1 MPNIEHNIAKLY
13 QRIATAAE
21 KSARKPESV
30 LLLAVSKTRSVQEIR
45 TAYQLGL
52 NHFGENYLQDALDK
66 IEQLK
71 DLAIYWHFIGPLQS
85 NKTRLVAENFDWV
98 HTIDRLKIARRL
110 SDQRPS
116 GKKAPLNCCIQVNID
131 REASKSGLA
140 AEELEK
146 LARQM
151 LELPHLRL
159 RGLMAIPALSNDHQQ
174 QSQSFAKMTTLLR
187 QLRAQIPAAAP
198 QLDTLSMG
206 MSADMELAIEEGAS
220 IVRIGTALFGP
231 RSPIKDKF

>member
-13 QRIATAAE
+13 QRIAASAE

-30 LLLAVSKTRSVQEIR
+30 LLLAVSKTRSAQEIQ

-52 NHFGENYLQDALDK
+52 HHFGENYLQDALDK

-98 HTIDRLKIARRL
+98 HTIDRLKIAQRL
-110 SDQRPS
+110 SDQRS
-116 GKKAPLNCCIQVNID
+116 SDKAPLNCCIQVNID
-131 REASKSGLA
+131 REVSKSGIA
-140 AEELEK
+140 AEELEN
-146 LARQM
+146 LASQI
-151 LELPHLRL
+151 LALPHLRL
-159 RGLMAIPALSNDHQQ
+159 RGLMAIPALSNDHHQQ
-174 QSQSFAKMTTLLR
+174 AQSFAKMATLLR
-187 QLRAQIPAAAP
+187 QLRAQIPAAAS

-206 MSADMELAIEEGAS
+206 MSVDLELAIKEGAS

-231 RSPIKDKF
+231 RSPIKKIN